1 MLESFTTE
9 EKDVSYAI
17 IDKLLIYSKK
27 NRGPKMDLSG
37 TPALISARA
46 SPEIPTCPSL

>member
-1 MLESFTTE
+1 MLESFATE

-37 TPALISARA
+37 TQALISARA
-46 SPEIPTCPSL
+46 SPEIPTCLSL